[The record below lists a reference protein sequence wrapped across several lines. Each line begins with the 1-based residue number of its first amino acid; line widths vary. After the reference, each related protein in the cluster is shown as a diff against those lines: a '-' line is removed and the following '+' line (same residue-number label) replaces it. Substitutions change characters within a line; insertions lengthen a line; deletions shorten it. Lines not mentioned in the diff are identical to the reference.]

1 MTANNMEA
9 AVRRTPLVE
18 VASVAVAEVDS
29 PSFSPSVVEAVAEVS
44 VVEATEKQVDDESVV
59 DPKE

>member
-18 VASVAVAEVDS
+18 VASVAVAEVVS
-29 PSFSPSVVEAVAEVS
+29 PSFSPSVVDV
-44 VVEATEKQVDDESVV
+44 VVEVVVAGIDSQVDEESVV
-59 DPKE
+59 DPN

>member
-18 VASVAVAEVDS
+18 VASVAVVEVDS
-29 PSFSPSVVEAVAEVS
+29 PSFSPSVVEVVVAEVS
-44 VVEATEKQVDDESVV
+44 VDERDSQVDDESVV
-59 DPKE
+59 DPNL

>member
-29 PSFSPSVVEAVAEVS
+29 PSFSPSVVEVVEVS
-44 VVEATEKQVDDESVV
+44 VEDTDSQVDDESVV
-59 DPKE
+59 DPKA

>member
-18 VASVAVAEVDS
+18 VASVAVVEVDS
-29 PSFSPSVVEAVAEVS
+29 PSFSPSVEEVVEVS
-44 VVEATEKQVDDESVV
+44 VEDTDSQVDDELVV
-59 DPKE
+59 DPKA